1 MMQKIHLENLNFMG
15 FKDFA
20 VHNLKMLKHT
30 FLKNI
35 SVIKFEFL
43 TPESF

>member
-1 MMQKIHLENLNFMG
+1 MQKIHLENQNFMG

-20 VHNLKMLKHT
+20 VHNLRISVDPLIFKHT

-35 SVIKFEFL
+35 SMIKF
-43 TPESF
+43 